1 MKKLLLLLVTAA
13 AFTTGHAQTFLVRPS
28 LELGF
33 PIGLNESTY
42 SFAIGGSL
50 EGEVKPTE
58 TLGITVGTGYMQY
71 TGSAT
76 GLGNIGI
83 IPALVGAKYYI
94 GRAFFRLQAGASFGT
109 QSGGGTFFTYVPG
122 VGHKFFKEKLDV
134 EAKFTGMH
142 STSYGFLN
150 SLGLRIGYAF

>member
-1 MKKLLLLLVTAA
+1 MKKLFLLLVTAA
-13 AFTTGHAQTFLVRPS
+13 AFTTGHAQTFLIRPS

-33 PIGLNESTY
+33 PIGLNATTY

-58 TLGITVGTGYMQY
+58 TLGITANVGYMTY

-76 GLGNIGI
+76 GLGNISV
-83 IPALVGAKYYI
+83 IPVLGGVKYYI
-94 GRAFFRLQAGASFGT
+94 GRAFVRMQAGAAFGT
-109 QSGGGTFFTYVPG
+109 QSGGGAFFTYSPG

-142 STSYGFLN
+142 SVSYGFLN